1 MERLDGA
8 ARRAVAR
15 IPASLPYR
23 LLAAGR
29 PVAAG
34 TLLDISV
41 RGAALLADRRPA
53 AAHDLVLELRGPDGS
68 AALAVPAELVTV
80 DPDPFG
86 GWVIRLRFCA
96 GPESAACRELARV
109 VAVLRRRFHARQ
121 SALARER
128 LGLHP
133 GEAYGRSTPPAG

>member
-1 MERLDGA
+1 MERPDGA

-15 IPASLPYR
+15 VPASLPYR

-34 TLLDISV
+34 SLLDISV

-53 AAHDLVLELRGPDGS
+53 AADDLVLELHDPAGS
-68 AALAVPAELVTV
+68 AGLAIPADLVTV

-96 GPESAACRELARV
+96 DPGDPACRALARA
-109 VAVLRRRFHARQ
+109 VAHLRRRFNTRQ

-128 LGLHP
+128 LGLFP
-133 GEAYGRSTPPAG
+133 GAAYAARRPPAG

>member
-96 GPESAACRELARV
+96 SPESAACRELARV
-109 VAVLRRRFHARQ
+109 VAVLRSRFHARQ

-133 GEAYGRSTPPAG
+133 GEAYGRYGPPAG

>member
-80 DPDPFG
+80 DSDPFG

-96 GPESAACRELARV
+96 SPESAACRELARV